1 MKLRMGQLVSASLFA
16 LIAAG
21 GAVAQSSGTVPAAT
35 SPASTPRAITPP
47 AQAPADASAAKLD
60 PAKEAAIRHLMD
72 ITETTKLGENL
83 QVYITDRV
91 HEVAGRAIPADRLQK
106 FMATFSE
113 KFNASTPPSAV
124 TDAVVRIYARNFS
137 MDDIQGLIQ
146 FYESP
151 LGKRVVKTLPEI
163 SAESQKVGLEMDQNS
178 ALVVLRSMSEEY
190 AEIKPML
197 PAEDAKPAAS
207 APASSAAPAPS
218 AAAAPK
224 LAPAPKAPATP
235 GTPASPKPAPQN

>member
-1 MKLRMGQLVSASLFA
+1 MKLRMGQLVFTFVAA
-16 LIAAG
+16 LLAAVP
-21 GAVAQSSGTVPAAT
+21 ALAQSGGTAPATTSPAAT
-35 SPASTPRAITPP
+35 PASNSP
-47 AQAPADASAAKLD
+47 AQAAADASAAKLD

-91 HEVAGRAIPADRLQK
+91 HEVAGRAIAADRLQK

-137 MDDIQGLIQ
+137 MEDIQGLIQ

-163 SAESQKVGLEMDQNS
+163 SAESQKVGLDMDQNA
-178 ALVVLRSMSEEY
+178 ALAVLRGMSEEY

-197 PAEDAKPAAS
+197 PAEDAKPAGS
-207 APASSAAPAPS
+207 APASNAAPAPS
-218 AAAAPK
+218 AAPAPK
-224 LAPAPKAPATP
+224 LAPAPKSSLTP
-235 GTPASPKPAPQN
+235 GTPANPKSAPQN

>member
-1 MKLRMGQLVSASLFA
+1 MKLRTGHLVFTFFA
-16 LIAAG
+16 GLLAALP
-21 GAVAQSSGTVPAAT
+21 VLAQSGGTAPAT
-35 SPASTPRAITPP
+35 TPPTAPPP
-47 AQAPADASAAKLD
+47 AQAAADASAAKLD

-106 FMATFSE
+106 FMTTFSE
-113 KFNASTPPSAV
+113 KFNARTPPSAV
-124 TDAVVRIYARNFS
+124 TDAVVRIYAKNFS

-146 FYESP
+146 FYETP

-163 SAESQKVGLEMDQNS
+163 SAESQKVGLDMDQNA
-178 ALVVLRSMSEEY
+178 ALVVLRGMSEEY

-197 PAEDAKPAAS
+197 PAEDTKPAGS
-207 APASSAAPAPS
+207 TPASNAAPAPPT
-218 AAAAPK
+218 APAPK
-224 LAPAPKAPATP
+224 LAPAPKSSVTP